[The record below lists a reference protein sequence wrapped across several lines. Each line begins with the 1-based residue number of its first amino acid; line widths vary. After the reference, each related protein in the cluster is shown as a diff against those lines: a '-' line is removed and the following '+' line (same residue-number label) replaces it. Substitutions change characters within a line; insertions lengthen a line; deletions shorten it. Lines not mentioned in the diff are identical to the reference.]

1 MKLRKRRCVAS
12 FLSAVVALLL
22 FFSSAAHLEASG
34 FALIEQSVT
43 GLGNAYAGGSAS
55 AEDAGTIYFNPA
67 GMTRLKGTQ
76 ILFGSHLVIPSARF
90 NNEGST
96 RVNGSSL
103 GTDQGKDAGSAGL
116 VPNLYLSHDL
126 GTNVFV
132 GLGINSP
139 FGLVTDYGTTWIG
152 RYHATKTDMLTININ
167 PSIAYKA
174 NDHLSFGAGVSAQY
188 MKVEYDSMIDQSALA
203 SADGSVINKGDSWGF
218 GFNAGMLVGITQDA
232 RIGLAY
238 RSQVKHRLAGTAD
251 FSGIHPALAA
261 ARRLSDTDITAT
273 VILPDTLSLSGHYAF
288 NDQWAVMTDVTWTNW
303 SVFNEVRIKF
313 QNGAADGVTTTDWK
327 DSWRY
332 SLGLTYKPT
341 AAWTLRTG
349 LAFDQSPVSA
359 PEHRTPRIP
368 DADRLWLSFG
378 LSYAASKTM
387 QLDFGYTHIFVDDP
401 KINLIAT
408 ATNENAARGNLR
420 GTIEAHVNILSAQMR
435 WSF

>member
-1 MKLRKRRCVAS
+1 MKLGKRNCFAP
-12 FLSAVVALLL
+12 FLSAIITLLL
-22 FFSSAAHLEASG
+22 LFSSAAYLEASG

-43 GLGNAYAGGSAS
+43 GLGNAYAGGSAG
-55 AEDAGTIYFNPA
+55 AEDASTIFFNPA

-76 ILFGSHLVIPSARF
+76 VLFGSHLVIPSAQF

-96 RVNGSSL
+96 RINGSSL
-103 GTDQGKDAGSAGL
+103 GTDRGKDAGSAGL
-116 VPNLYLSHDL
+116 VPNFYLSHDL

-174 NDHLSFGAGVSAQY
+174 TDYLSFGAGVSAQY
-188 MKVEYDSMIDQSALA
+188 MKVEYDSMVDQSALA

-218 GFNAGMLVGITQDA
+218 GFNAGVLVDIAKDA

-238 RSQVKHRLAGTAD
+238 RSQIKHKLSGDAD
-251 FSGIHPALAA
+251 FSNINPVLAA
-261 ARRLSDTDITAT
+261 LRRLSDTDITAT
-273 VILPDTLSLSGHYAF
+273 VTLPDTLSLSGHYAF
-288 NDQWAVMTDVTWTNW
+288 NDQWAVMADVTWTNW
-303 SVFNEVRIKF
+303 SVFDEVRIKF

-332 SLGLTYKPT
+332 SLGLTYKPA

-349 LAFDQSPVSA
+349 IAFDQSPVSA

-368 DADRLWLSFG
+368 DADRLWLSCGFSYT
-378 LSYAASKTM
+378 LSKS
-387 QLDFGYTHIFVDDP
+387 LGIDFGYTHIFVDDP

-420 GTIEAHVNILSAQMR
+420 GTIDAQVNILSAQVR